1 MNRTRDMMTM
11 TQNLTWLAAVPAG
24 WRPVLHDAVE
34 RLHTLDPAIR
44 ITQAKE
50 KFGSLRVHIDGGS
63 AEAYAVIDAARAASE
78 RSCEACGANARLM
91 RTPEGYY
98 STRCDRHA
106 TGFVPIDEQPSV
118 TFRIFVDAGDDP
130 GRGDGNTGDGGIW

>member
-1 MNRTRDMMTM
+1 M
-11 TQNLTWLAAVPAG
+11 AAA
-24 WRPVLHDAVE
+24 A
-34 RLHTLDPAIR
+34 
-44 ITQAKE
+44 
-50 KFGSLRVHIDGGS
+50 
-63 AEAYAVIDAARAASE
+63 AYAVIDAARVASE
-78 RSCEACGANARLM
+78 RSCEACGADARLM

-118 TFRIFVDAGDDP
+118 TFRIFVDVGDDP